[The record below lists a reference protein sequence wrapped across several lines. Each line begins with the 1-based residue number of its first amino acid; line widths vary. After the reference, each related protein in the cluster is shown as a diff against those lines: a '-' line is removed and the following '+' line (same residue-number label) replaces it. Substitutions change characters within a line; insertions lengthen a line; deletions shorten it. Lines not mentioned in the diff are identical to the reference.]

1 MTSLSFLSILKT
13 KKIINILNIQG
24 NNMERKEIKARQKK
38 LRSQI
43 ITIIDTTPNWCRLPD
58 DAPEIQQ
65 VRELQ
70 KKINELGKMR
80 QYKEN

>member
-1 MTSLSFLSILKT
+1 MD
-13 KKIINILNIQG
+13 
-24 NNMERKEIKARQKK
+24 RKEIKARQKK

-43 ITIIDTTPNWCRLPD
+43 ITIIETTPNWCRLPD

-70 KKINELGKMR
+70 KKITELGKMR
-80 QYKEN
+80 PYREN